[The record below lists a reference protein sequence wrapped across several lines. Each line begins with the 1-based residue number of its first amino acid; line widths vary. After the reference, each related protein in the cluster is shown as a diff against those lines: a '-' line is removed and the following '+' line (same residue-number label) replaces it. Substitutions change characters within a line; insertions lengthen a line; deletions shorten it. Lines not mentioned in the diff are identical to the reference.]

1 MTASTTQD
9 RPVSSAGPRFPFT
22 AIVGQTAMKRALIL
36 NAINTRIGGVLI
48 RGKKGTAKSTAVRSL
63 AALLPEVQVVQGCPY
78 SCLPEIRQGL
88 CQWCHPHPEPTP
100 EEAGTLRED
109 APSVTRQ
116 VRIVDLPVGATEDR
130 LVGSL
135 DIEQAIRSGSRSFEP
150 GLIATTHRGI
160 LYVDE
165 VNLLNDHLV
174 DVLLD
179 AAAMGRN
186 YVEREGISVSHAAE
200 FILVGTMNPEEG
212 DLRPQLLDR
221 FGLAVEVDSA
231 FTPEERREVVKRRI
245 AYESDPYGFM
255 DRWHDFEEAERE
267 RILRSRQLLDQVN
280 VSDDI
285 LELITDICAEYQVD
299 GLRADIVMYKTASTI
314 AAYEGRDHVV
324 PEDVREAA
332 EMALLHRQRRQP
344 FQQPNLVTEQLDS
357 MIDEFQNRPQD
368 RESRHQD
375 QAQSEEQDDA
385 DPDSPDQSAPNVPD
399 SGGEAGP
406 EEQPPDPRG
415 DSGPEDQYFEVGS
428 PFSVR
433 SLQVNPPDHRAR
445 PSSGRRARTVS
456 GTPSGRY
463 IGAAVPQEK
472 ASDLALDAT
481 LRAAAPHQSQRRA
494 HPHPNLFPGDERT
507 SDTPELLVEPW
518 DLREKVRETKTG
530 SLILFVVDASGSM
543 GAQRRM
549 VAVKG
554 AILSLLLDA
563 YQRRDRVGLIAFR
576 GTGAQVLLP
585 PTSSVDLAHAML
597 QEMPTGGRTPLSRGL
612 LLAMEVIEAE
622 KQKDRNVLP
631 LLVVLTDGRA
641 NVAMGSSAAEP
652 PGGNSLLDSAT
663 AVEEAALQRPMGNSG
678 ADLPLKEA
686 RAMAAA
692 IREQKISAV
701 VIDTETDFLRLGLAN
716 SIADE
721 MGAPCLKLEELH
733 ADGLADA
740 VRLQVATSGTSPL
753 TPDEIQGLLE
763 QIKLS

>member
-1 MTASTTQD
+1 MSTQN
-9 RPVSSAGPRFPFT
+9 RSEPRFPFT
-22 AIVGQTAMKRALIL
+22 AIVGQTTMKRALIL

-63 AALLPEVQVVQGCPY
+63 ATLLPEVTVVRGCPY
-78 SCLPEIRQGL
+78 SCRPEN
-88 CQWCHPHPEPTP
+88 PEPLCP
-100 EEAGTLRED
+100 WCED
-109 APSVTRQ
+109 HIEDSPSVTRQ

-135 DIEQAIRSGSRSFEP
+135 DIEQAIKTGNRNFEP
-150 GLIATTHRGI
+150 GLIAATNRGI

-186 YVEREGISVSHAAE
+186 YVEREGISVSHAAQ

-245 AYESDPYGFM
+245 SFESDPFGFM
-255 DRWHDFEEAERE
+255 DQWQGSEATERE
-267 RILRSRQLLDQVN
+267 RILRSQRLLDKVT
-280 VSDDI
+280 VPDEI

-324 PEDVREAA
+324 ADDVREAA

-344 FQQPNLVTEQLDS
+344 FQQPHLVTEQLDS
-357 MIDEFQNRPQD
+357 MIDDFQNRPQN
-368 RESRHQD
+368 REPQD
-375 QAQSEEQDDA
+375 QDQSQSEEQDDG
-385 DPDSPDQSAPNVPD
+385 DPDSPEPD
-399 SGGEAGP
+399 E
-406 EEQPPDPRG
+406 PPPTPPG
-415 DSGPEDQYFEVGS
+415 DSGPQDQYFEVGN

-433 SLQVNPPDHRAR
+433 ALQVKPPDHRAR
-445 PSSGRRARTVS
+445 PTGGRRARTVS
-456 GTPSGRY
+456 GSPSGRY
-463 IGAAVPQEK
+463 VSAATPQEK

-481 LRAAAPHQSQRRA
+481 LRSAAPYQLQRRETLA
-494 HPHPNLFPGDERT
+494 GDSSADDDRAF
-507 SDTPELLVEPW
+507 LIEPW
-518 DLREKVRETKTG
+518 DVREKVRETKTG

-563 YQRRDRVGLIAFR
+563 YQRRDKVGLIAFR

-585 PTSSVDLAHAML
+585 PTSSVDLAHTLL
-597 QEMPTGGRTPLSRGL
+597 QQMPTGGRTPLSRGL
-612 LLAMEVIEAE
+612 LLAMEVIETE
-622 KQKDRNVLP
+622 RQKDRNVLP
-631 LLVVLTDGRA
+631 LLVVLSDGRA
-641 NVAMGSSAAEP
+641 NVAMGNGESSSA
-652 PGGNSLLDSAT
+652 SSY
-663 AVEEAALQRPMGNSG
+663 AVGQSTGSN
-678 ADLPLKEA
+678 LPLAEA

-692 IREQKISAV
+692 IKEQHISGV
-701 VIDTETDFLRLGLAN
+701 VIDTETDFLRLGLAEP
-716 SIADE
+716 IAE
-721 MGAPCLKLEELH
+721 AMGTPCIKLEELH
-733 ADGLADA
+733 SEALADT
-740 VRLQVATSGTSPL
+740 VRMQLSTADEKPL
-753 TPDEIQGLLE
+753 TPDEIQGLLQ
-763 QIKLS
+763 QIRLP